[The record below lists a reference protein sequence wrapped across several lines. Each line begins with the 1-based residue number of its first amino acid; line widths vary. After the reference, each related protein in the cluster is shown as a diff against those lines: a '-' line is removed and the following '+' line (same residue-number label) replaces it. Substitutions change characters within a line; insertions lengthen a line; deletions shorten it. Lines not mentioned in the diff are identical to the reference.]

1 MCFLL
6 AGSTKRRGDL
16 FSVLPIDK
24 GTISY
29 YNANRTKSCLGG
41 IRMNSSHVNEIH
53 RINYLTSEMESL
65 YHQASLKLGITDS
78 VSIVLYTIYDAGD
91 GCLLSDVYKKSGI
104 RKQTV
109 NSAIRGLE
117 AEQILY
123 LQQYTGRAKKIL
135 LTEKGKDYI
144 QSTVA
149 RLYEAEVNAFDTWSE
164 EEITMYVHL
173 MEKYADCLR
182 QQIGKL

>member
-1 MCFLL
+1 MNAL
-6 AGSTKRRGDL
+6 
-16 FSVLPIDK
+16 DK

-29 YNANRTKSCLGG
+29 YNANHVKFCLGG
-41 IRMNSSHVNEIH
+41 VRMNRSHVNEIH

-109 NSAIRGLE
+109 NSAIRSLE
-117 AEQILY
+117 ADQILY
-123 LQQYTGRAKKIL
+123 LQQHTGRAKKIL
-135 LTEKGKDYI
+135 LTNKGRDFVQK
-144 QSTVA
+144 TVA
-149 RLYEAEVNAFDTWSE
+149 RLYEAEAKAFDSWQE
-164 EEITMYVHL
+164 EEISMYVQL